1 MKWERGEIKGAGT
14 WEEAFG
20 QEAEME
26 IFIQQKGIP
35 PHYIVL

>member
-26 IFIQQKGIP
+26 IFFIP
-35 PHYIVL
+35 